1 MKIYLF
7 DTETGIYLGE
17 DFADEGDRPGDYRL
31 PEGATTIAPPETTN
45 GIPRFD
51 PARQRWE
58 VLLSLTGR
66 SPDCVVDLR
75 EMRQGRATYELI

>member
-17 DFADEGDRPGDYRL
+17 DFADEGDQPGDYRL
-31 PEGATTIAPPETTN
+31 PEGATTIAPPQRTG

-51 PARQRWE
+51 PARRQWE
-58 VLLSLTGR
+58 VLLSPDRQVTG
-66 SPDCVVDLR
+66 LR
-75 EMRQGRATYELI
+75 GRLERNAAGESSV

>member
-17 DFADEGDRPGDYRL
+17 DFADEGDRPGEYRL
-31 PEGATTIAPPETTN
+31 PEGATAIAPPERAS

-51 PARQRWE
+51 PVRQRWE
-58 VLLSLTGR
+58 VLLSADRQIVGLHGR
-66 SPDCVVDLR
+66 LEGNAAGESDV
-75 EMRQGRATYELI
+75 